1 MERFTAY
8 ACHAIA
14 DGNAC
19 QRFAAIERLTA
30 YPCYT
35 IGNYYACQRPAV
47 TERITSY
54 ACYGIIVVDI
64 VVDDRR
70 NDEICVCACTYAGYS
85 ACDAVG
91 IDFISKPF
99 GCLFEFCDSFFFKFY
114 MASCTFGM
122 AFAFFAFSRLF
133 VDYPVAF
140 IMAGFGDNSLFYDDR
155 AADRAMLAVGEAV
168 FGTCCIVAFVCYGVM
183 FGKIQHFSFGAAA
196 GAGTLHIALFGAGGL
211 FDGYPLAV
219 CMGMFAGT
227 ASVAAGR

>member
-70 NDEICVCACTYAGYS
+70 NDEICVCACAYAGYS

-122 AFAFFAFSRLF
+122 AFAFFALVGCLSIIQSLSSWPVLGITVCFTMTAPQTEQCLPSVRPFS
-133 VDYPVAF
+133 VHVA
-140 IMAGFGDNSLFYDDR
+140 S
-155 AADRAMLAVGEAV
+155 
-168 FGTCCIVAFVCYGVM
+168 
-183 FGKIQHFSFGAAA
+183 
-196 GAGTLHIALFGAGGL
+196 
-211 FDGYPLAV
+211 
-219 CMGMFAGT
+219 
-227 ASVAAGR
+227 